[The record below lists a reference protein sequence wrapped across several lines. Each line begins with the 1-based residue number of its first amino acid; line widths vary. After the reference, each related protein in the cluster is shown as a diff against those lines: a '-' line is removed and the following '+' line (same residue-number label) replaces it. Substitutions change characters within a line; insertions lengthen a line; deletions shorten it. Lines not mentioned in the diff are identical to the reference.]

1 MPDVTLAPAWTALF
15 LGLFAFFAGI
25 GEFRKPGHWQT
36 LIEEI
41 VASPALQLATG
52 LLELFLGAVIYIA
65 NPWASPD
72 WLSSALSVV
81 GGLMCIEALMVIAFS
96 DVYMAFWVRRFGPLS
111 RLWCCSSI
119 VIGLALIVVSMLHFS
134 GTLTALT

>member
-1 MPDVTLAPAWTALF
+1 MPDLSLAPAWTAIF

-25 GEFRKPGHWQT
+25 GELRKPGHWQS
-36 LIEEI
+36 LIEQI
-41 VASPALQLATG
+41 ATTPALQLVTG
-52 LLELFLGAVIYIA
+52 LLELFLGAVVYLA

-111 RLWCCSSI
+111 KLWTACSI
-119 VIGLALIVVSMLHFS
+119 LIGLALIVVGLMHF
-134 GTLTALT
+134 

>member
-1 MPDVTLAPAWTALF
+1 MPDLSLAPAWTALF

-25 GEFRKPGHWQT
+25 GELRKPGHWHT
-36 LIEEI
+36 LIQEI

-72 WLSSALSVV
+72 WLSSVLSVV

-111 RLWCCSSI
+111 KLWSWASV
-119 VIGLALIVVSMLHFS
+119 VIGLALIAVAMLHF
-134 GTLTALT
+134 

>member
-1 MPDVTLAPAWTALF
+1 MPDLTLAPAWTALF
-15 LGLFAFFAGI
+15 LGLFALFAGV
-25 GEFRKPGHWQT
+25 GEFRKPGHWQK

-41 VASPALQLATG
+41 VASPALQMVTG
-52 LLELFLGAVIYIA
+52 LLELFLGAVVYLA

-72 WLSSALSVV
+72 WLSSLMSVV
-81 GGLMCIEALMVIAFS
+81 GGLMCIEALAVLAFS

-119 VIGLALIVVSMLHFS
+119 VIGLALIAVALLHMM
-134 GTLTALT
+134 GVLPAL

>member
-1 MPDVTLAPAWTALF
+1 MPDLSLAPAWTAIF

-25 GEFRKPGHWQT
+25 GELRKPGHWQS
-36 LIEEI
+36 LIEQI
-41 VASPALQLATG
+41 AAMPALQLVTG
-52 LLELFLGAVIYIA
+52 LLELFLGAVIYLA

-72 WLSSALSVV
+72 WLSSTLSVV

-111 RLWCCSSI
+111 KLWTICSI
-119 VIGLALIVVSMLHFS
+119 VIGLALIVVGLMHF
-134 GTLTALT
+134 